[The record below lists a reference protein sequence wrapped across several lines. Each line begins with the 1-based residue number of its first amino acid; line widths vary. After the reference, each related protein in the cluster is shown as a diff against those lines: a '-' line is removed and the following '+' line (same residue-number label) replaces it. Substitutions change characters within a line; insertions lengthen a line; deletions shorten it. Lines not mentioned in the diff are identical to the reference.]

1 MQADKKNFIKQ
12 INPLTYI
19 MFLALLHY
27 GLTKSYNPQTTL
39 KYRYLC
45 STECTK
51 LLVPKNK
58 NTLR

>member
-39 KYRYLC
+39 KYRHLC
-45 STECTK
+45 STVYKITS
-51 LLVPKNK
+51 P
-58 NTLR
+58 